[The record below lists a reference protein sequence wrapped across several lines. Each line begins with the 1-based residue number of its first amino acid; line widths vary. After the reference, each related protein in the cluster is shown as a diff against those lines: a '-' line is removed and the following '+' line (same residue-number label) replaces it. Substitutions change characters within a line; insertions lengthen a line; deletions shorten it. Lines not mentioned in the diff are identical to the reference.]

1 MAHNFHDINGWLIV
15 GIEGHS
21 GFHIFPPAPMWFWK
35 LTLLHPFTLGD
46 RQHPTVLFN
55 GVPSVTHQHEPMFL
69 WPHLGIIPDPLDALT
84 PLHILFGSHKC
95 WLPRG
100 AVEICGEKATCC
112 VIGGPVSLNADC
124 WEYGKWPTS
133 LVLNP
138 GTVQTTPTFSDFAQG
153 ALTLAID
160 LVLDLAF
167 EVVAR
172 AGGALLAKFAG
183 DLVRPLFRKGDD
195 VVGDGLRA
203 ATKNADEAGQ
213 EAAEKGAKD
222 LADQGASAPPRSKCT
237 EAGHPVDVTSGRV
250 VDARVDLSLPGAIEL
265 SWERHYSSARALER
279 TSLGRG
285 GWVHSFEQRVERGE
299 HRITLRDQEG
309 RDVYFRAVKPGERAF
324 HRGDRLTLTALPD
337 GAFAVYDHESRLTRR
352 FAPAEP
358 QGPALLRSIEDA
370 YGNAI
375 ALEYSGARLRRVID
389 TAGREVRV
397 KLTHGGRIARLEEW
411 AGDSL
416 EQWVDYGYTAMGELA
431 SATDA
436 LGYADRYA
444 YDEDHRMVKTTL
456 KNGVSFHYEYDP
468 ETGWCRRTWGDGG
481 IHAVE
486 IVPDLERR
494 ITRLSG
500 NDEPRILHWNE
511 DGLVVRE
518 ETPDGILI
526 RTCAYDADLYLLA
539 EANGAGETIRYEYD
553 ARGNKIREIDRA
565 GNVITWDHEDDLPVA
580 RVESEGRVVE
590 RYGYDERGRLREI
603 VYPSGLRYVLT
614 CDERGRV
621 RAIHGEQGL
630 LASFAF
636 DARHNVVQ
644 QVDARGARTEYAY
657 DAMGRPVARTDALGR
672 RSSVEYDRLGRL
684 LALRRPDGTVERWEY
699 GPLERPIRSTD
710 AMGYRHEMEYGGTGV
725 LTKVTEPGGGT
736 WSFAYT
742 ARERLRRVRNPRGE
756 SYEFTYDTAG
766 RIATETSFDGREL
779 AYAYSRA
786 GRLARID
793 YPDSTFRAFSH
804 DPLGNI
810 VRDDSPDV
818 TAVFHRDPKG
828 RLLGAVSEQ
837 GGQRVVTVFERDALG
852 RIIAE
857 TQGARRIRYGYNPRG
872 RRTERIMPDGATT
885 RYEYDAAYSLTGVQH
900 DGYRLDIRLDRL
912 GREVARHAPGQVTI
926 QSERDAL
933 DRLIERTVSVG
944 PPGGA
949 LSSVLAQRSWR
960 YDENGVV
967 ERLDDRRWGA
977 TAFAHDAMGQLVAA
991 QRGARR
997 EVFDYDVAGSL
1008 RRMLERFEPA
1018 PQTAP
1023 AEQEPW
1029 QIAPGNRLVHTER
1042 ATYSHDRR
1050 GRRVL
1055 KRSARSGADGQP
1067 DDTTAYVWD
1076 CRDQL
1081 REVRLPS
1088 GARVAFTYDAFGR
1101 RIRKEVFDDGTGLR
1115 EVVEFV
1121 WDGDMLAADIHGQ
1134 RGTRTFVHAPGT
1146 FLPLL
1151 QAEQGEVFCYVTDH
1165 VGTPRE
1171 LIDAAGRVAWSGA
1184 YSAWGELR
1192 ETFVD
1197 GERAA
1202 QGRTVEPPFR
1212 LLGQYEDEE
1221 SGLRYTRYRYFDPEV
1236 ARWCSPD
1243 PLGIYGGNDLYGF
1256 GGAPTWSVDPFGLS
1270 HDIDVRITLAD
1281 GTEIPEF
1288 RVGNVPGNRLL
1299 DSEVMLVQQLTGR
1312 TDLAGSTIR
1321 IFGEWHSCANCVNA
1335 MDNFRQLPENQGMAI
1350 QYTGL
1355 GAGRGG
1361 QGMPVTLYLGPDPVP
1376 PNMLGRDDYNAER
1389 DRRQRAARRRGGC
1402 G

>member
-55 GVPSVTHQHEPMFL
+55 GVPSVTHQHEPVFL

-285 GWVHSFEQRVERGE
+285 GWAHSFEQRVERGE

-309 RDVYFRAVKPGERAF
+309 RGVYFRAVKPGERAF

-358 QGPALLRSIEDA
+358 RGPALLRSIEDA

-397 KLTHGGRIARLEEW
+397 KLTHGGRIARLEVW

-539 EANGAGETIRYEYD
+539 EANGAGE
-553 ARGNKIREIDRA
+553 
-565 GNVITWDHEDDLPVA
+565 
-580 RVESEGRVVE
+580 
-590 RYGYDERGRLREI
+590 
-603 VYPSGLRYVLT
+603 
-614 CDERGRV
+614 
-621 RAIHGEQGL
+621 AI
-630 LASFAF
+630 
-636 DARHNVVQ
+636 
-644 QVDARGARTEYAY
+644 
-657 DAMGRPVARTDALGR
+657 
-672 RSSVEYDRLGRL
+672 
-684 LALRRPDGTVERWEY
+684 
-699 GPLERPIRSTD
+699 
-710 AMGYRHEMEYGGTGV
+710 
-725 LTKVTEPGGGT
+725 
-736 WSFAYT
+736 
-742 ARERLRRVRNPRGE
+742 
-756 SYEFTYDTAG
+756 
-766 RIATETSFDGREL
+766 
-779 AYAYSRA
+779 
-786 GRLARID
+786 
-793 YPDSTFRAFSH
+793 
-804 DPLGNI
+804 
-810 VRDDSPDV
+810 
-818 TAVFHRDPKG
+818 
-828 RLLGAVSEQ
+828 
-837 GGQRVVTVFERDALG
+837 
-852 RIIAE
+852 
-857 TQGARRIRYGYNPRG
+857 
-872 RRTERIMPDGATT
+872 

-926 QSERDAL
+926 RSERDAL

-960 YDENGVV
+960 YDENGLVN
-967 ERLDDRRWGA
+967 RLDDRRWGA

-1018 PQTAP
+1018 PQAEP

-1042 ATYSHDRR
+1042 ATYSHDQR

-1101 RIRKEVFDDGTGLR
+1101 RIRKEVFDDGTDLR

-1197 GERAA
+1197 SERAA
-1202 QGRTVEPPFR
+1202 RGRTVEPPFR
-1212 LLGQYEDEE
+1212 LLGQYKDEE

-1288 RVGNVPGNRLL
+1288 RVTNVPGNRLL
-1299 DSEVMLVQQLTGR
+1299 DSEVMLVQRLTGR
-1312 TDLAGSTIR
+1312 TDLSGSTIR

-1335 MDNFRQLPENQGMAI
+1335 MDNFRQLPENQGMVI

-1361 QGMPVTLYLGPDPVP
+1361 QGIPVTLYLGPDPVP
-1376 PNMLGRDDYNAER
+1376 SNMLGRDDYNAER

>member
-55 GVPSVTHQHEPMFL
+55 GVPSVTHQHEPVFL

-285 GWVHSFEQRVERGE
+285 GWAHSFEQRVERGE
-299 HRITLRDQEG
+299 RRITLRDQEG
-309 RDVYFRAVKPGERAF
+309 RGVYFRAVKPGERAF

-397 KLTHGGRIARLEEW
+397 KLTHGGRIARLEVW

-539 EANGAGETIRYEYD
+539 EANGAGE
-553 ARGNKIREIDRA
+553 
-565 GNVITWDHEDDLPVA
+565 
-580 RVESEGRVVE
+580 
-590 RYGYDERGRLREI
+590 
-603 VYPSGLRYVLT
+603 
-614 CDERGRV
+614 
-621 RAIHGEQGL
+621 AI
-630 LASFAF
+630 
-636 DARHNVVQ
+636 
-644 QVDARGARTEYAY
+644 
-657 DAMGRPVARTDALGR
+657 
-672 RSSVEYDRLGRL
+672 
-684 LALRRPDGTVERWEY
+684 
-699 GPLERPIRSTD
+699 
-710 AMGYRHEMEYGGTGV
+710 
-725 LTKVTEPGGGT
+725 
-736 WSFAYT
+736 
-742 ARERLRRVRNPRGE
+742 
-756 SYEFTYDTAG
+756 
-766 RIATETSFDGREL
+766 
-779 AYAYSRA
+779 
-786 GRLARID
+786 
-793 YPDSTFRAFSH
+793 
-804 DPLGNI
+804 
-810 VRDDSPDV
+810 
-818 TAVFHRDPKG
+818 
-828 RLLGAVSEQ
+828 
-837 GGQRVVTVFERDALG
+837 
-852 RIIAE
+852 
-857 TQGARRIRYGYNPRG
+857 
-872 RRTERIMPDGATT
+872 

-926 QSERDAL
+926 RSERDAL

-967 ERLDDRRWGA
+967 NRLDDRRWGA

-1018 PQTAP
+1018 PQAEP

-1101 RIRKEVFDDGTGLR
+1101 RIRKEVFDDGTDLR

-1197 GERAA
+1197 SERAA
-1202 QGRTVEPPFR
+1202 RGRTVEPPFR

-1288 RVGNVPGNRLL
+1288 RVTNVPGNRLL

-1312 TDLAGSTIR
+1312 TDLSGSTIR

-1335 MDNFRQLPENQGMAI
+1335 MDNFRQLPENQGMVI

-1361 QGMPVTLYLGPDPVP
+1361 QGIPVTLYLGPDPVP
-1376 PNMLGRDDYNAER
+1376 SNMLGRDDYNAER